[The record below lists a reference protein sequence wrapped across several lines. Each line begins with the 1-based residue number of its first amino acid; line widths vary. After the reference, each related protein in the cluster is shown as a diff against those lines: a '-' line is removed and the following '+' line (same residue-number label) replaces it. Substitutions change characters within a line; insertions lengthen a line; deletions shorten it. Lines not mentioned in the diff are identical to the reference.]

1 MKISISVKTC
11 SFAIFNFVIL
21 STLMSDSPVL
31 IPQSFF
37 PHTISTIMVA
47 DDNTRDKNKDQIKN
61 RFKTM
66 NELAQLMV

>member
-1 MKISISVKTC
+1 
-11 SFAIFNFVIL
+11 
-21 STLMSDSPVL
+21 MSDSPVL

-47 DDNTRDKNKDQIKN
+47 DDNTRYKNKDQIKN

>member
-1 MKISISVKTC
+1 
-11 SFAIFNFVIL
+11 
-21 STLMSDSPVL
+21 MSHSPVL
-31 IPQSFF
+31 IRQSFF

-66 NELAQLMV
+66 NELAKLMV

>member
-1 MKISISVKTC
+1 
-11 SFAIFNFVIL
+11 
-21 STLMSDSPVL
+21 MSHSPVL
-31 IPQSFF
+31 VCQSFF

-47 DDNTRDKNKDQIKN
+47 DDNTRDKNIIKYIKN